1 MDTPMNEERDRST
14 LVDDHFPR
22 EQIVFRVS
30 GLIVRRL
37 PRGRRREFGPEG
49 GVPEIDRRGQREGRW
64 LKSETRSRRGRAGT
78 RGTGTLLR
86 ARNTHDGGNKR
97 EGQDQLLHGAT
108 PEKRRELRRKPQVL
122 FI

>member
-1 MDTPMNEERDRST
+1 MDTAMNEERDRST

-22 EQIVFRVS
+22 LQVVFRMA
-30 GLIVRRL
+30 GLIVRSF
-37 PRGRRREFGPEG
+37 PRGRWRKFGPDG
-49 GVPEIDRRGQREGRW
+49 GVPKIDGRGQREGRW

-86 ARNTHDGGNKR
+86 ARNTYDGGNKR